1 MAREGIL
8 PNQRTF
14 RNTDGRYPEDHPG
27 LAAEAEPARM
37 CIPVAVKKEDIRQ
50 AGELPKRCH
59 DNREF
64 REPKQSREI
73 REGGLAI
80 RIRMA
85 EGVEIWESEGDD
97 HPGSKPALVCCIGTC
112 DSGDMP
118 RYERKSPATGTR
130 SHMALDAACCLLQCL
145 QVIPRE
151 WVLQGIFGLSPGVA
165 LLICRDIFFLN
176 VS

>member
-8 PNQRTF
+8 PDQRTL

-27 LAAEAEPARM
+27 LAGVAEPARM

-50 AGELPKRCH
+50 AGELLKRCH
-59 DNREF
+59 DDREF
-64 REPKQSREI
+64 PEPKQSREI
-73 REGGLAI
+73 REGGHAI

-85 EGVEIWESEGDD
+85 EGVEIREREDDD
-97 HPGSKPALVCCIGTC
+97 HPGSKPAPVCCIGTC

-130 SHMALDAACCLLQCL
+130 SHMVLDAACCLLQCL
-145 QVIPRE
+145 HVIPRE

-165 LLICRDIFFLN
+165 LLICRDIF
-176 VS
+176 S